1 MERIWKLAV
10 YIFWIVA
17 STALILLAYVLSGNQ
32 YSPFA
37 NVMVYAG
44 LAGLAIG
51 IFGGFIPLFPTVPS
65 PRKRI
70 LKNKRNSVIRGS
82 EQWEIHYLNFS
93 RRLQ

>member
-32 YSPFA
+32 YSAFA
-37 NVMVYAG
+37 VIMVYAG

-51 IFGGFIPLFPTVPS
+51 IFGGIYTIATNLTVPKES
-65 PRKRI
+65 DAEDQK
-70 LKNKRNSVIRGS
+70 
-82 EQWEIHYLNFS
+82 
-93 RRLQ
+93 

>member
-37 NVMVYAG
+37 VLMVYAG
-44 LAGLAIG
+44 LAVLAIG
-51 IFGGFIPLFPTVPS
+51 IFGGFYTIVSNRTVHEETD
-65 PRKRI
+65 
-70 LKNKRNSVIRGS
+70 S
-82 EQWEIHYLNFS
+82 EDKT
-93 RRLQ
+93 

>member
-37 NVMVYAG
+37 VIMVYAG

-51 IFGGFIPLFPTVPS
+51 IFGGFYTIVSNRTVDIKPDTE
-65 PRKRI
+65 
-70 LKNKRNSVIRGS
+70 
-82 EQWEIHYLNFS
+82 EQK
-93 RRLQ
+93 

>member
-32 YSPFA
+32 YSAFT
-37 NVMVYAG
+37 VIMVYAG

-51 IFGGFIPLFPTVPS
+51 IFGGFYTIVSNRT
-65 PRKRI
+65 
-70 LKNKRNSVIRGS
+70 GS
-82 EQWEIHYLNFS
+82 KEQETED
-93 RRLQ
+93 QK

>member
-1 MERIWKLAV
+1 MERIWKLTV

-37 NVMVYAG
+37 VIMVYAG

-51 IFGGFIPLFPTVPS
+51 IFGGLYTIVSNRT
-65 PRKRI
+65 
-70 LKNKRNSVIRGS
+70 GS
-82 EQWEIHYLNFS
+82 KESEPEEQK
-93 RRLQ
+93 QD

>member
-32 YSPFA
+32 YSSFA
-37 NVMVYAG
+37 VLMVYAG

-51 IFGGFIPLFPTVPS
+51 IFGGLYTIVSNRTVHEETD
-65 PRKRI
+65 
-70 LKNKRNSVIRGS
+70 S
-82 EQWEIHYLNFS
+82 EDKT
-93 RRLQ
+93 

>member
-37 NVMVYAG
+37 IVMVYAG

-51 IFGGFIPLFPTVPS
+51 IFGGLYTIVSNRT
-65 PRKRI
+65 
-70 LKNKRNSVIRGS
+70 GS
-82 EQWEIHYLNFS
+82 KESEPEEQK
-93 RRLQ
+93 QD

>member
-37 NVMVYAG
+37 IVMVYAG
-44 LAGLAIG
+44 LAGLAID
-51 IFGGFIPLFPTVPS
+51 IFGGFYIIVSNRTV
-65 PRKRI
+65 RKETDPE
-70 LKNKRNSVIRGS
+70 
-82 EQWEIHYLNFS
+82 EQT
-93 RRLQ
+93 

>member
-37 NVMVYAG
+37 IVMVYAG

-51 IFGGFIPLFPTVPS
+51 IFGGFYTIVTNRTVEKEPDTE
-65 PRKRI
+65 
-70 LKNKRNSVIRGS
+70 
-82 EQWEIHYLNFS
+82 EQK
-93 RRLQ
+93 

>member
-37 NVMVYAG
+37 VIMVYAG

-51 IFGGFIPLFPTVPS
+51 IFGVFIPLFPIVQNPM
-65 PRKRI
+65 KRI
-70 LKNKRNSVIRGS
+70 LKNKRNSVIRG
-82 EQWEIHYLNFS
+82 
-93 RRLQ
+93 RVK

>member
-37 NVMVYAG
+37 VLMVYAG

-51 IFGGFIPLFPTVPS
+51 IFGGFYTIVSKRTVHEETD
-65 PRKRI
+65 
-70 LKNKRNSVIRGS
+70 S
-82 EQWEIHYLNFS
+82 EDKT
-93 RRLQ
+93 

>member
-32 YSPFA
+32 YSAFA
-37 NVMVYAG
+37 VIMVYAG

-51 IFGGFIPLFPTVPS
+51 IFGGIYTIASNRTVHQNG
-65 PRKRI
+65 RT
-70 LKNKRNSVIRGS
+70 
-82 EQWEIHYLNFS
+82 EITE
-93 RRLQ
+93 

>member
-1 MERIWKLAV
+1 MERIWKLTV

-37 NVMVYAG
+37 VIMVYAG

-51 IFGGFIPLFPTVPS
+51 IFGGFYTIVSNRTELNETD
-65 PRKRI
+65 
-70 LKNKRNSVIRGS
+70 S
-82 EQWEIHYLNFS
+82 EEQT
-93 RRLQ
+93 

>member
-37 NVMVYAG
+37 VLMVYAG

-51 IFGGFIPLFPTVPS
+51 IFGGFYTIVSNRTVS
-65 PRKRI
+65 
-70 LKNKRNSVIRGS
+70 NETDS
-82 EQWEIHYLNFS
+82 EEQT
-93 RRLQ
+93 

>member
-17 STALILLAYVLSGNQ
+17 STALILLAYILSGNQ

-37 NVMVYAG
+37 VLMVYAG

-51 IFGGFIPLFPTVPS
+51 IFGGFYTIVSNRTVHEETD
-65 PRKRI
+65 
-70 LKNKRNSVIRGS
+70 S
-82 EQWEIHYLNFS
+82 EDKT
-93 RRLQ
+93 

>member
-37 NVMVYAG
+37 VFLVYAG
-44 LAGLAIG
+44 LAGLAVG
-51 IFGGFIPLFPTVPS
+51 IFGGIYTIASNRTTAKDSGVE
-65 PRKRI
+65 
-70 LKNKRNSVIRGS
+70 
-82 EQWEIHYLNFS
+82 EQK
-93 RRLQ
+93 

>member
-37 NVMVYAG
+37 VIMVYAG

-51 IFGGFIPLFPTVPS
+51 IFGGIYTIASNRVVPKES
-65 PRKRI
+65 DAEDQK
-70 LKNKRNSVIRGS
+70 
-82 EQWEIHYLNFS
+82 
-93 RRLQ
+93 

>member
-37 NVMVYAG
+37 IVMVYAG
-44 LAGLAIG
+44 LAGLVIG
-51 IFGGFIPLFPTVPS
+51 IFGGFYTIVSNRTVD
-65 PRKRI
+65 
-70 LKNKRNSVIRGS
+70 NKPDTE
-82 EQWEIHYLNFS
+82 EQK
-93 RRLQ
+93 

>member
-17 STALILLAYVLSGNQ
+17 STALIFLAYVLSGNQ

-37 NVMVYAG
+37 IIMVYAG

-51 IFGGFIPLFPTVPS
+51 IFGGFYTIVSNRTVD
-65 PRKRI
+65 
-70 LKNKRNSVIRGS
+70 NKPDTE
-82 EQWEIHYLNFS
+82 EQK
-93 RRLQ
+93 

>member
-37 NVMVYAG
+37 IVMVYAG

-51 IFGGFIPLFPTVPS
+51 IFGGFYTIVS
-65 PRKRI
+65 NRAVD
-70 LKNKRNSVIRGS
+70 NKPDTE
-82 EQWEIHYLNFS
+82 EQK
-93 RRLQ
+93 

>member
-17 STALILLAYVLSGNQ
+17 STSLILLAYVLSGNQ

-37 NVMVYAG
+37 VLMVYAG

-51 IFGGFIPLFPTVPS
+51 IFGGFYTIVSNRTVHEETD
-65 PRKRI
+65 
-70 LKNKRNSVIRGS
+70 S
-82 EQWEIHYLNFS
+82 EDKT
-93 RRLQ
+93 

>member
-32 YSPFA
+32 YSAFA
-37 NVMVYAG
+37 VIMVYAG

-51 IFGGFIPLFPTVPS
+51 IFGGLYTIVSNRT
-65 PRKRI
+65 
-70 LKNKRNSVIRGS
+70 GS
-82 EQWEIHYLNFS
+82 EESEPEEQK
-93 RRLQ
+93 QD

>member
-32 YSPFA
+32 YSAFA
-37 NVMVYAG
+37 VIMVYAG

-51 IFGGFIPLFPTVPS
+51 TFGGFYTIVSNRT
-65 PRKRI
+65 
-70 LKNKRNSVIRGS
+70 GS
-82 EQWEIHYLNFS
+82 KEQETEE
-93 RRLQ
+93 QK